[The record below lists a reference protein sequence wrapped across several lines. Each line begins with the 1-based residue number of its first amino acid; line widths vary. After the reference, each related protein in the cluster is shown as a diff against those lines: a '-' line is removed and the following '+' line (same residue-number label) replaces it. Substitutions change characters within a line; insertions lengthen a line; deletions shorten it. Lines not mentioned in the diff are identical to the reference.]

1 MNNYLTKSC
10 FFISLIGVITI
21 FNGCS
26 EQAEKNTPTKKSAE
40 VGMPQMPQTEVGTYT
55 INQQEITL
63 QQELPGR
70 TVIALNS
77 EIRPQIGG
85 IIERQL
91 FKEGSTVNKGDVLYK
106 VVSSSYEAA
115 YNEAKASYANVLA
128 NVKAAK
134 LKDERYKDLLKIDG
148 VSKQE
153 YEDTNVAY
161 LQALAS
167 VEEKKAAMQS
177 AKINLEYTQI
187 TSPISGHIGIS
198 SVTEGALVTAQQ
210 ETALATVRSLDPIY
224 VDFTQSSVQM
234 LNLKKL
240 LKQEN
245 MKEASA
251 TVSLK
256 LEDGSIYE
264 NKGEFKL
271 QELAVDEA
279 TGSVTLRAQFPNPK
293 NILLPGMYVNIIVNE
308 AINTKAILVPQQG
321 VTFDEKGNATAMIVN
336 KNSEVEKL
344 HIVIDR
350 TINDYWL
357 VKDGF
362 NVGDHLIVEGLNK
375 IRVGAKV
382 KDSDITS
389 NFKFDNPKIN

>member
-21 FNGCS
+21 FNGCF
-26 EQAEKNTPTKKSAE
+26 EETEKKAPIKK
-40 VGMPQMPQTEVGTYT
+40 PTEVGTYT

-85 IIERQL
+85 IIQSQL
-91 FKEGSTVNKGDVLYK
+91 FKEGSTVKKGDVLYK
-106 VVSSSYEAA
+106 VDSSSYEAA
-115 YNEAKASYANVLA
+115 YNEAKASYSNVLA

-210 ETALATVRSLDPIY
+210 ATALATVRSLDPIY

-245 MKEASA
+245 IKEASA

-293 NILLPGMYVNIIVNE
+293 NILLPGMYVNIVVNE

-344 HIVIDR
+344 NIVIDR
-350 TINDYWL
+350 ALKDYWL

-382 KDSDITS
+382 QDSDITS